1 MGPKSNPSREHEVQQ
16 VQADE
21 RPAWLAGQIDQVEK
35 SIVVG
40 LHQLGDRI
48 DAANQ
53 SRDETLRRILWSA
66 VGLLVAVVT
75 LLADALVGGL
85 VP

>member
-1 MGPKSNPSREHEVQQ
+1 MVAKSNPSREHEVQQ

-40 LHQLGDRI
+40 LQQLGDRI
-48 DAANQ
+48 DAANKSQ
-53 SRDETLRRILWSA
+53 DETLRRILWSA

-85 VP
+85 TP